1 MGFYSASSSD
11 KGSKFLADEDLKLP
25 DPYFEAPGAANPF
38 EDDEDD
44 EDEDDEELEGQPL
57 AIRVSR
63 DTLVLIGA
71 LLFLV
76 VAVGLTFSLKK
87 PSNNSASSGASR
99 QQTQVA
105 LGGSTTPVT
114 GTVGRATP
122 RPSGSPS
129 KLLAY
134 PTPTKED
141 LTPSPT
147 LKGTPSP
154 SFPFTVT
161 ETITANLSATPSLS
175 STLKAGPE
183 TYPPPR
189 TGSTF
194 PYPGPNGQPGLGG
207 TMERGTPA
215 AQPTQPTLILPP
227 KTSPVPTLVETSSP
241 RPAHP
246 TLTPMPPLPTRSFP
260 TQTLPT
266 LLPTQLPFPTLQPAT
281 LQPATSVAKFPT
293 SLPIPTQE
301 PMDTG
306 KAGPPTEEPT
316 LTPSETLTPSPTI
329 PPVTLLQGQVH
340 LTVDKSP
347 IVLEHP
353 LKIAAG
359 AEVIIDPGVEL
370 QLGFDVPIFVGEEG
384 EEGPGAKLFVLG
396 QPGRPV
402 RISGTKGQQWDG
414 FYVGPKS
421 TLQLQNVE
429 IRSGGSKGTLLA
441 SKDSKEIK
449 IIQSDLSQ
457 NGGAVLIKDTP
468 FEMRDSRLTDNT
480 IPYDTAALNIVS
492 NNGEAVTLRGN
503 RIGGH
508 KLNENLPNINIQN
521 QSPFNPLK
529 LDIQGNTLWG
539 GANNLQLT
547 TDGPI
552 QGSIGCNA
560 LLGGNAGLSVRS
572 QQRQILSLE
581 LQFVNNFIDEHTPW
595 TKPSYSQAQQ
605 GIGRGATSEVTLDMR
620 NNWWGS
626 STGPYQP
633 EKNPEGKGDSV
644 GNNILYEP
652 WLHEQPACI
661 PSP

>member
-1 MGFYSASSSD
+1 M
-11 KGSKFLADEDLKLP
+11 ADEDLKLP
-25 DPYFEAPGAANPF
+25 DPYLEAPGAVNPF
-38 EDDEDD
+38 EE
-44 EDEDDEELEGQPL
+44 EEEEEEELEGQPL

-63 DTLVLIGA
+63 DTIVLLGA

-76 VAVGLTFSLKK
+76 VAVGLTFFLKK
-87 PSNNSASSGASR
+87 PSTENASTAASK
-99 QQTQVA
+99 QQTIVA
-105 LGGSTTPVT
+105 LGGSTATVT
-114 GTVGRATP
+114 GTVGRVTP
-122 RPSGSPS
+122 KPSPSPS
-129 KLLAY
+129 KLLASL
-134 PTPTKED
+134 TPTKEG
-141 LTPSPT
+141 LPPSSTP
-147 LKGTPSP
+147 KGTPSP
-154 SFPFTVT
+154 SSSFTA
-161 ETITANLSATPSLS
+161 TATLTVNLKATPSLS
-175 STLKAGPE
+175 STQKAGPE
-183 TYPPPR
+183 TYPPPG
-189 TGSTF
+189 TGTTS

-207 TMERGTPA
+207 TMERGTPST
-215 AQPTQPTLILPP
+215 QPTQATLILPP
-227 KTSPVPTLVETSSP
+227 KTSPVPTQVETSSP

-266 LLPTQLPFPTLQPAT
+266 LLPTQLPFPTLPPVTFQA
-281 LQPATSVAKFPT
+281 ATSVAKFPT
-293 SLPIPTQE
+293 SLPILTMD

-316 LTPSETLTPSPTI
+316 LTPSETLTPSPTL

-340 LTVDKSP
+340 LTIDKSP

-359 AEVIIDPGVEL
+359 AEVIIDPGVEI

-384 EEGPGAKLFVLG
+384 EEGPGAKLFILG
-396 QPGRPV
+396 QPDRPV
-402 RISGTKGQQWDG
+402 RILGAKGQQWDG

-429 IRSGGSKGTLLA
+429 IKGGGSKGTLLA
-441 SKDSKEIK
+441 SKGSKEIK
-449 IIQSDLSQ
+449 ISQSDLSQ

-468 FEMRDSRLTDNT
+468 FELRDSRLTDNT
-480 IPYDTAALNIVS
+480 IPYDIAALNIVS
-492 NNGEAVTLRGN
+492 SNGEAVTLHGN
-503 RIGGH
+503 RIGGN

-521 QSPFNPLK
+521 QSTFNPLK
-529 LDIQGNTLWG
+529 LDIQSNTLWG
-539 GANNLQLT
+539 GANNIQLT

-552 QGSIGCNA
+552 QGIIGCNA

-572 QQRQILSLE
+572 QQRQIPSLE
-581 LQFVNNFIDEHTPW
+581 LQFANNFIDEHTPW

-605 GIGRGATSEVTLDMR
+605 GIGRGATSEIALDMR

-652 WLHEQPACI
+652 WLREQPACI